1 MLAYGFGQRA
11 LIGGIL
17 IGITC
22 ATLSFFVVTR
32 RLAFVGMGIS
42 HAAFGG
48 VAIGIVSGLNPVL
61 TAGVFC
67 VLTALFIGWLTR
79 KGKIYEDTAI
89 GILFSAAMA
98 GGVLLVRLANAYN
111 LDLMSYLFGSILAL
125 SWADVII
132 LAVMSCLV
140 LLFLVFFF
148 KEILFFIFDEET
160 ATASGVPV
168 RFVYYGLLLSLAI
181 TIVISIKLVG
191 IILVSAMLVIPSAT
205 GMQTSR
211 NYRFVI
217 IVSLIVSVLS
227 VITGLYLSSRFDL
240 VSGASIVLVL
250 FGIFLI
256 SLIFSPRRKYVLRV
270 FKKE

>member
-1 MLAYGFGQRA
+1 MIAYGFGQRA

-17 IGITC
+17 IGLTC
-22 ATLSFFVVTR
+22 AALSFFVVTR

-48 VAIGIVSGLNPVL
+48 VSIGIAAGINPIA

-67 VLTALFIGWLTR
+67 CLIALFIGWLTR
-79 KGKIYEDTAI
+79 KGKIHEDTAI

-125 SWADVII
+125 TWTDII
-132 LAVMSCLV
+132 VLAVMSFLV
-140 LLFLVFFF
+140 LIFLVFFF
-148 KEILFFIFDEET
+148 KELLFFIFDEET
-160 ATASGVPV
+160 ALASGVPV
-168 RFVYYGLLLSLAI
+168 RFVYYGLLIALAL

-191 IILVSAMLVIPSAT
+191 IVLVSALLVVPAAT
-205 GMQTSR
+205 GIQTSK

-217 IVSLIVSVLS
+217 LISLVVSTVSV
-227 VITGLYLSSRFDL
+227 IAGLYLSSRFDL
-240 VSGASIVLVL
+240 ASGASIVLVL
-250 FGIFLI
+250 FGIFLL
-256 SLIFSPRRKYVLRV
+256 SAAFSPRRKYMIKL
-270 FKKE
+270 FTQK